1 LLKNYRPSTLIP
13 GNLSLYNDVVL
24 GLTKQVHGQNT
35 ASKCQQS
42 IYIYHAY
49 LMALCYVPGDDMTM
63 KAETVI

>member
-1 LLKNYRPSTLIP
+1 M
-13 GNLSLYNDVVL
+13 VL